1 VDEGLA
7 SDLIG
12 VWSVLGILGME
23 GGVDVDEAYGWD
35 SADS

>member
-7 SDLIG
+7 SDLAG
-12 VWSVLGILGME
+12 RKSVLGME
-23 GGVDVDEAYGWD
+23 QGEGVDEAYRWN

>member
-7 SDLIG
+7 SDLAG
-12 VWSVLGILGME
+12 GKSVFGME
-23 GGVDVDEAYGWD
+23 RGEGVDEAYGWD